1 MTDIAE
7 ITQRDREKIK
17 EYVESSKFLTYT
29 MLAERFGISKSYLSL
44 ILNGKKDFC
53 RSKQNYRFD
62 YHYVRI
68 VEGGKVVGR

>member
-29 MLAERFGISKSYLSL
+29 MLAERFGISM
-44 ILNGKKDFC
+44 
-53 RSKQNYRFD
+53 
-62 YHYVRI
+62 V
-68 VEGGKVVGR
+68 

>member
-44 ILNGKKDFC
+44 ILTELG
-53 RSKQNYRFD
+53 RSRPSS
-62 YHYVRI
+62 I
-68 VEGGKVVGR
+68 GG

>member
-29 MLAERFGISKSYLSL
+29 
-44 ILNGKKDFC
+44 
-53 RSKQNYRFD
+53 
-62 YHYVRI
+62 
-68 VEGGKVVGR
+68 